1 MENEKRQELEQEIR
15 NLQADLS
22 STASPIGDWKVAKA
36 YEYQLAGL
44 EAPYDVQE
52 LHEKRQAVRNRI
64 NKIQKELDNDPE

>member
-44 EAPYDVQE
+44 KAPYDVQE
-52 LHEKRQAVRNRI
+52 LHEKRQVVRNRI
-64 NKIQKELDNDPE
+64 NEIQEELDNDPE